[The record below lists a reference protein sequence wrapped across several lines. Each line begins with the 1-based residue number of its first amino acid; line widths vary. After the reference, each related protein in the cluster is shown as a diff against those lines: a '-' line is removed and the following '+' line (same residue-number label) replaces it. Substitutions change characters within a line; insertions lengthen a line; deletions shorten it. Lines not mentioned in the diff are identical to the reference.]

1 MQRSSNSPIFLSPD
15 QFATLFNQG
24 IRESLYL
31 DEMQDQ
37 RELSFSAPKTDET
50 NQSNLPI
57 QSSNFLPEFP
67 KDDVVISIIHSS
79 LCLVSKQI
87 YEQSQNIEQHN
98 KQLSE
103 SYQRILKQNKELLNK
118 RKELEEENQ
127 GLLEENFDL
136 KRQAHELQ
144 QKLTLAQNQMLAKRD
159 QEIQTLKQQIK
170 ELQCQSNS
178 RDSATK
184 TEGSTATSHK
194 YCFGSNTH
202 RVQSNEQSKNP
213 SRFTSPVPKQQTSEF
228 SVFNQYNSNT
238 VFGKQP
244 QL

>member
-1 MQRSSNSPIFLSPD
+1 MQRSSTNPIFLSPD

-37 RELSFSAPKTDET
+37 RELSFSAPKLDEM
-50 NQSNLPI
+50 NQSNQLN

-67 KDDVVISIIHSS
+67 KDDVVIISRQ
-79 LCLVSKQI
+79 L

-118 RKELEEENQ
+118 RKELEEENSA
-127 GLLEENFDL
+127 LLEENFDL

-144 QKLTLAQNQMLAKRD
+144 QKLTLAQSQMLIKRD

-170 ELQCQSNS
+170 ELQSQSTS

-194 YCFGSNTH
+194 SCFGSNTH

>member
-1 MQRSSNSPIFLSPD
+1 MQRNSNNPIFLSPD

-37 RELSFSAPKTDET
+37 RELSFSAPKVDDI
-50 NQSNLPI
+50 NQSNQLN

-67 KDDVVISIIHSS
+67 KDDVVIISRQ
-79 LCLVSKQI
+79 L

-118 RKELEEENQ
+118 RKALEEENQ
-127 GLLEENFDL
+127 SLLEENFEL

-144 QKLTLAQNQMLAKRD
+144 SKLTLAQSQMLIKRD

-170 ELQCQSNS
+170 ELQNQTNS

-184 TEGSTATSHK
+184 TEASTATSHK
-194 YCFGSNTH
+194 TYFGSNTH

-213 SRFTSPVPKQQTSEF
+213 SRFTSPVPKQKTSEF
-228 SVFNQYNSNT
+228 QVLYNSNT
-238 VFGKQP
+238 VFGKQ

>member
-1 MQRSSNSPIFLSPD
+1 MQRSNNNPIFLSPD

-37 RELSFSAPKTDET
+37 RELSFSVPKVDDM
-50 NQSNLPI
+50 NQSNQLN

-67 KDDVVISIIHSS
+67 KEDVVIISRQ
-79 LCLVSKQI
+79 L
-87 YEQSQNIEQHN
+87 YEQSQCIEQHN

-118 RKELEEENQ
+118 RKELEEENSQ
-127 GLLEENFDL
+127 LLEENFEL

-144 QKLTLAQNQMLAKRD
+144 SKLTFAQSQMLIRRD

-170 ELQCQSNS
+170 ELQNQSNS

-184 TEGSTATSHK
+184 TEASTATSHK
-194 YCFGSNTH
+194 SYFGSNTH
-202 RVQSNEQSKNP
+202 RVQSNEQSKNT

-228 SVFNQYNSNT
+228 QVLYHSNN

-244 QL
+244 QY